1 MSVTI
6 SQVSVHGADAAPS
19 AGEDLTAYAEL
30 TNAGGDTARVEVTF
44 TVDAQTVGTQQA
56 ELMAGAS
63 QWVQV
68 HLGQLASGGHDL
80 NVVGAVDDGV
90 SSSQAEGGTTFHVAE
105 PAAPH
110 ATIGT
115 PQIRPHSNVEHH
127 AGTAWTGERIGVW
140 VEITNSG
147 TAHMTAAVWISED
160 GGQSGQHQVTL
171 GPGESQWVQQD
182 FEPLAAGQHTVTAT
196 ASTETANQ
204 SIVLGHSQ
212 AVVVVS
218 EPTGSYR
225 RCNVQ
230 LTVHDFRG
238 KPMVGRSVF
247 VQFLGMDN
255 SVADGAETVQGAI
268 TSSGVLTQAG
278 VMVPDRGSM
287 HVMAVSN
294 GQPDEPVESTVR
306 YHLAAGQTDIGYT
319 VVQDHTDQ
327 KIKARSLA
335 GVKDKLTAEGHA
347 GLEIEVLSIG
357 GSVGTESE
365 TSREFETEVEWEV
378 RVGRPSFTFTA
389 DAN

>member
-6 SQVSVHGADAAPS
+6 TQVSVHGADGAPS
-19 AGEDLTAYAEL
+19 AGEDLTAYAEV
-30 TNAGGDTARVEVTF
+30 TNGGGETARIGLNF
-44 TVDAQTVGTQQA
+44 TLDAQSVGTQQA
-56 ELMAGAS
+56 ELMPGAS
-63 QWVQV
+63 QWVQA
-68 HLGQLASGGHDL
+68 HIGQLASGGHDL
-80 NVVGAVDDGV
+80 NVVGAVDDGR
-90 SSSQAEGGTTFHVAE
+90 SSSQAEGGTTFEV
-105 PAAPH
+105 AAPATPH
-110 ATIGT
+110 VTIGQ

-127 AGTAWTGERIGVW
+127 AGTAWTDERIGVW

-147 TAHMTAAVWISED
+147 STHLTATVWVSED
-160 GGQSGQHQVTL
+160 GGQSGQHQLTL
-171 GPGESQWVQQD
+171 GPSESQWVQQD
-182 FEPLAAGQHTVTAT
+182 FEPMAAGQHTVTAS

-204 SIVLGHSQ
+204 SVVLGHSQ
-212 AVVVVS
+212 AVVTIS
-218 EPTGSYR
+218 APTSNFH

-255 SVADGAETVQGAI
+255 SVADGAETVQGSTA
-268 TSSGVLTQAG
+268 SSGVLTQAN

-294 GQPDEPVESTVR
+294 GQPDEPVEGTVR

-319 VVQDHTDQ
+319 VVQDHSDQ
-327 KIKARSLA
+327 KVKARSLQ
-335 GVKDKLTAEGHA
+335 GVKNKLTAEGHA

-357 GSVGTESE
+357 GSVGSEDE

-378 RVGRPSFTFTA
+378 RVGRPSFAFTA